1 MLIFKLSEL
10 TSSMTAGAKA
20 LFVAKAFAS
29 QIVAFMCFI
38 TTIMTA
44 NTVSDV

>member
-20 LFVAKAFAS
+20 LFVAKAFVS
-29 QIVAFMCFI
+29 QIAAFMCFM
-38 TTIMTA
+38 TTTMTA
-44 NTVSDV
+44 RSISDV